1 MTSSPEA
8 SAALFF
14 GMSLDMI
21 IGMALG
27 MVASPLMMKG
37 IKIIRHKRKLDKL
50 FREMAQVRENA
61 EDKERSCFECR
72 SRKKYSLNAFA
83 QEFSQTLQ
91 R

>member
-1 MTSSPEA
+1 MSADA
-8 SAALFF
+8 SATLVL

-50 FREMAQVRENA
+50 FREIAQVRENA
-61 EDKERSCFECR
+61 EDKDLV
-72 SRKKYSLNAFA
+72 LNAG
-83 QEFSQTLQ
+83 QGRNIL
-91 R
+91 

>member
-1 MTSSPEA
+1 MSPDA
-8 SAALFF
+8 SATLVL

-50 FREMAQVRENA
+50 FREIAQVRENA
-61 EDKERSCFECR
+61 EDKDLV
-72 SRKKYSLNAFA
+72 LNAG
-83 QEFSQTLQ
+83 QGRNIL
-91 R
+91 